1 MKNQTHHRFRHSL
14 RGKMLRQAIIPLVI
28 LAMLIGIVGT
38 HSFTSAM
45 LRQVK
50 TQMQNQCHMVAD
62 LYDRVYPGKFQM
74 EVLDE
79 KTYNLYKGNVNITA
93 ATQLIDSMHDSSDV
107 DISIFCEDI
116 CVVTTL
122 QDDSGARKTLT
133 KASAVLRTEVFDN
146 DQEQFYSGVTLNG
159 QTYFAYF
166 IPIPHEDGE
175 KSFGMYGIY
184 RLASDVH
191 ALVWQS
197 VLPLLILC
205 IFATILIG
213 LISVLYSQKIV
224 SHLQRLQLYMQ
235 QLADSKFDAELP
247 AQLLQLDDELGS
259 LAKSSQRM
267 QHALRLLI
275 ECDGMTGLYNRRSG
289 GIRLQRAKKFA
300 ADYHA
305 NLFIALCDIDN
316 LKKIN
321 DTYGHAAGDQLLK
334 AVAQV
339 FKRHMTGKQRCAVR
353 WDGEEFLLIFENSTL
368 VSVQKLVQEMHK
380 QVSQLSLSYNNQTIH
395 SSLSIA
401 LVQVEPTDS
410 VDQLFHATNA
420 LLQFCKTNGKNQVQF
435 SDLTKKKTN
444 DEFSIL

>member
-1 MKNQTHHRFRHSL
+1 
-14 RGKMLRQAIIPLVI
+14 
-28 LAMLIGIVGT
+28 
-38 HSFTSAM
+38 
-45 LRQVK
+45 
-50 TQMQNQCHMVAD
+50 
-62 LYDRVYPGKFQM
+62 
-74 EVLDE
+74 
-79 KTYNLYKGNVNITA
+79 
-93 ATQLIDSMHDSSDV
+93 
-107 DISIFCEDI
+107 
-116 CVVTTL
+116 
-122 QDDSGARKTLT
+122 
-133 KASAVLRTEVFDN
+133 
-146 DQEQFYSGVTLNG
+146 
-159 QTYFAYF
+159 
-166 IPIPHEDGE
+166 
-175 KSFGMYGIY
+175 
-184 RLASDVH
+184 
-191 ALVWQS
+191 
-197 VLPLLILC
+197 
-205 IFATILIG
+205 
-213 LISVLYSQKIV
+213 
-224 SHLQRLQLYMQ
+224 MQ

-267 QHALRLLI
+267 QRALRLLI

-289 GIRLQRAKKFA
+289 VIRLQRAKKFA

-368 VSVQKLVQEMHK
+368 ASVQKLVQEMHK

-410 VDQLFHATNA
+410 VDQIFHATNV